1 MSMGILILLG
11 MCVAVIGAR
20 EAINGRRD
28 SKALSDICRMQAEQ
42 LMHFHKAGQSM
53 ASHQIQQMQATAEA
67 QRAEADRIR
76 AEVERDEFQRRMA
89 DRSEPHGKFNGR
101 PKVVAPYIQDDQP

>member
-1 MSMGILILLG
+1 MSIGILILLG
-11 MCVAVIGAR
+11 LSVAALCAR
-20 EAINGRRD
+20 EVIHGGRETRTL
-28 SKALSDICRMQAEQ
+28 ADICRMQAEQ
-42 LMHFHKAGQSM
+42 LMYFHKAGQSM